1 MFAWQEKPLRRTLV
15 QGMERDPA
23 REALAAGMQHF
34 AERSGLRLIAE
45 GVENDRELAQLRSL
59 GARLGQGYLF
69 GRPLPLAGARRL
81 RVPANHLG

>member
-1 MFAWQEKPLRRTLV
+1 
-15 QGMERDPA
+15 
-23 REALAAGMQHF
+23 
-34 AERSGLRLIAE
+34 
-45 GVENDRELAQLRSL
+45 L